1 MGRVLQ
7 SEQGTLRA
15 GTASVLGRPR
25 VSRAV
30 SAGASAPEPPPG
42 PRVTCGMDGVTQC
55 QGFVRNQRRK
65 DLEVSGTCE
74 APRNRRHADALG
86 G

>member
-1 MGRVLQ
+1 
-7 SEQGTLRA
+7 
-15 GTASVLGRPR
+15 
-25 VSRAV
+25 
-30 SAGASAPEPPPG
+30 
-42 PRVTCGMDGVTQC
+42 MDAVTQC